1 MNGPQ
6 GDTSDRF
13 YPSSFSGKEHQGDRQ
28 QEKIVQGTD
37 GKIHLPRRRELAP
50 LLFQRECLRQWEQY
64 RRADEKW
71 LGSLSC
77 PKSHRSALPPDGSQK
92 KQKPLLHLEGPR
104 HLMGQEEE
112 GRVKLPGS
120 CRVSGPTAD
129 QRTTKAESSSL
140 ENSGVLYCQRLPK
153 CNSQPCPYKEHAL
166 LKLLK
171 IKTGVIY

>member
-64 RRADEKW
+64 RRADEK
-71 LGSLSC
+71 
-77 PKSHRSALPPDGSQK
+77 
-92 KQKPLLHLEGPR
+92 
-104 HLMGQEEE
+104 
-112 GRVKLPGS
+112 
-120 CRVSGPTAD
+120 
-129 QRTTKAESSSL
+129 
-140 ENSGVLYCQRLPK
+140 
-153 CNSQPCPYKEHAL
+153 
-166 LKLLK
+166 
-171 IKTGVIY
+171 

>member
-1 MNGPQ
+1 
-6 GDTSDRF
+6 
-13 YPSSFSGKEHQGDRQ
+13 
-28 QEKIVQGTD
+28 
-37 GKIHLPRRRELAP
+37 
-50 LLFQRECLRQWEQY
+50 
-64 RRADEKW
+64 
-71 LGSLSC
+71 
-77 PKSHRSALPPDGSQK
+77 
-92 KQKPLLHLEGPR
+92 
-104 HLMGQEEE
+104 MGQEEE